1 MTLKQQLSSL
11 CQPLLFTCLLAGSVT
26 ALNAAESDPAANQDK
41 AQGIPLEEI
50 RLFTEVFER
59 IKNAYVEPV
68 DDAKLL
74 EDAVRGMLAGLDP
87 HSVYL
92 EPEAFTDLQ
101 SHTSGEFGG
110 LGIEVGME
118 DGFVRVITPIDDT
131 PAERA
136 GVKAGDLIIKLGDQ
150 PVQGMDLNDA
160 VKLMRGKPGSE
171 LILTVVRDGEDKPL
185 EITVVRDVIRVAS
198 VKKRMLDSNVGYLRI
213 TQFQVNTA
221 KDLTRAVE
229 KLTKQNELQGI
240 VLDLRNN
247 PGGVLRAAVEVSD
260 AFLEQGLI
268 VYTQGR
274 LPNSELRYN
283 ATSATLIGAEIPLV
297 VLINQGSASA
307 SEIVA
312 GALQD
317 QGRAVIMGVDS
328 FGKGSV
334 QTILPLNKDRAVKL
348 TTARYYTPD
357 GRSIQAQGIVPDI
370 YVGQADISLKESGDF
385 IKERDLSGHLENGE
399 NNGAKQADTK
409 ASLAE
414 TDFQLYEAL
423 NLLKALAI
431 VKTNKVAEAEVKAE
445 VEAQPVTAE

>member
-11 CQPLLFTCLLAGSVT
+11 TKPLLLACLMSGLTTPLFAVEAT
-26 ALNAAESDPAANQDK
+26 AENTAVK
-41 AQGIPLEEI
+41 TIPLEEI

-87 HSVYL
+87 HSAYL
-92 EPEAFTDLQ
+92 EPEAFSDLQ

-110 LGIEVGME
+110 LGIEVGLE
-118 DGFVRVITPIDDT
+118 DGFIRVIAPFDDT
-131 PAERA
+131 PAQRA

-150 PVQGMDLNDA
+150 PVQGMGLADA

-171 LILTVVRDGEDKPL
+171 LRLTVIREGEDKPL
-185 EITVVRDVIRVAS
+185 EIVVVRDIIRVAS
-198 VKKRMLDSNVGYLRI
+198 VKQRMLDGGIGYLRI
-213 TQFQVNTA
+213 TQFQVNTG
-221 KDLTRAVE
+221 KDLQSAIE
-229 KLTKQNELQGI
+229 KLKAESEVNGV

-247 PGGVLRAAVEVSD
+247 PGGVLRAAVEVCD
-260 AFLEQGLI
+260 AFLDQGLI

-274 LPNSELRYN
+274 VANSELRYN
-283 ATSATLIGAEIPLV
+283 ATQNMLIDNSVPIV

-317 QGRAVIMGVDS
+317 QARAVIMGVDS

-334 QTILPLNKDRAVKL
+334 QTILPLTKQRALKL
-348 TTARYYTPD
+348 TTARYYTPL

-370 YVGQADISLKESGDF
+370 YVAEADVNLKDSGNF
-385 IKERDLSGHLENGE
+385 IKERDLSGHLEN
-399 NNGAKQADTK
+399 AKAK
-409 ASLAE
+409 APDPSEALVSMVE
-414 TDFQLYEAL
+414 SDFQLYEAL
-423 NLLKALAI
+423 NLLKGLAV
-431 VKTNKVAEAEVKAE
+431 VKSAAAARQLKADT
-445 VEAQPVTAE
+445 QTQ

>member
-1 MTLKQQLSSL
+1 MTLKQQLSSFTK
-11 CQPLLFTCLLAGSVT
+11 PLLLACLLSGSAT
-26 ALNAAESDPAANQDK
+26 AMSAAESAAEVEPVK
-41 AQGIPLEEI
+41 SIPLEEI

-59 IKNAYVEPV
+59 IKNSYVEPV
-68 DDAKLL
+68 DDAELL
-74 EDAVRGMLAGLDP
+74 ESAVRGMLAGLDP
-87 HSVYL
+87 HSAYL
-92 EPEAFTDLQ
+92 EADAFSDLQ

-118 DGFVRVITPIDDT
+118 DGFVRVIAPIDDT
-131 PAERA
+131 PAYRA

-150 PVQGMDLNDA
+150 SVQGMDLSDA

-171 LILTVVRDGEDKPL
+171 LLLTIVREGEDKPL
-185 EITVVRDVIRVAS
+185 EIMVKRDVIRVTS
-198 VKKRMLDSNVGYLRI
+198 VKQRMLEDSIGYLRI
-213 TQFQVNTA
+213 TQFQVNTG
-221 KDLTRAVE
+221 KDLLKAIER
-229 KLTKQNELQGI
+229 LQGESQLRGL

-260 AFLEQGLI
+260 SFIDQGLL

-274 LPNSELRYN
+274 VANSELRYN
-283 ATSATLIGAEIPLV
+283 ATPKTLVDNNLPLV

-317 QGRAVIMGVDS
+317 HARAVIMGVDS

-334 QTILPLNKDRAVKL
+334 QTILPLTKKRALKL
-348 TTARYYTPD
+348 TTARYYTPN

-370 YVGQADISLKESGDF
+370 YVAEANISLKDSGNY
-385 IKERDLSGHLENGE
+385 IKERDLSGHLENGPE
-399 NNGAKQADTK
+399 GDEK
-409 ASLAE
+409 AEPRTSLVE
-414 TDFQLYEAL
+414 SDFQLYEAF

-431 VKTNKVAEAEVKAE
+431 ITPVA
-445 VEAQPVTAE
+445 TAEQEIEDQ

>member
-1 MTLKQQLSSL
+1 MKLTQQLSALTKTVLLTGAL
-11 CQPLLFTCLLAGSVT
+11 CTSPLSI
-26 ALNAAESDPAANQDK
+26 AADTDATPETS
-41 AQGIPLEEI
+41 IPLEEI

-74 EDAVRGMLAGLDP
+74 EDAVRGMLEGLDP

-92 EPEAFTDLQ
+92 EPQAFSELQ
-101 SHTSGEFGG
+101 THTSGEFGG

-118 DGFVRVITPIDDT
+118 DGFVRVIAPIDDT
-131 PAERA
+131 PAQRA
-136 GVKAGDLIIKLGDQ
+136 GIKAGDLIVKLGDQ
-150 PVQGMDLNDA
+150 PVQGMDLSDA

-171 LILTVVRDGEDKPL
+171 LILTIVRDGEDKPL

-198 VKKRMLDSNVGYLRI
+198 VKQRLLDDGIGYLRI
-213 TQFQVNTA
+213 TQFQVNTG
-221 KDLTRAVE
+221 KDLQKAIERLQE
-229 KLTKQNELQGI
+229 KTELEGL

-260 AFLEQGLI
+260 AFMDQGLI

-283 ATSATLIGAEIPLV
+283 ATENTLVPDLPLV

-317 QGRAVIMGVDS
+317 HSRAVIMGVDS

-334 QTILPLNKDRAVKL
+334 QTILPLTKDRAVKL

-357 GRSIQAQGIVPDI
+357 GRSIQAQGIEPDI
-370 YVGQADISLKESGDF
+370 YVAEADVKLRDNGNF
-385 IKERDLSGHLENGE
+385 VKERDLSGHLENGDE
-399 NNGAKQADTK
+399 DSMSHTQNAG
-409 ASLAE
+409 SLAQ

-423 NLLKALAI
+423 GLLKALSI
-431 VKTNKVAEAEVKAE
+431 VNNVQTARAAEADQDSA
-445 VEAQPVTAE
+445 AQ

>member
-1 MTLKQQLSSL
+1 MKLIKQLSTISTS
-11 CQPLLFTCLLAGSVT
+11 LLFSTLIIGNPVFAQ
-26 ALNAAESDPAANQDK
+26 SDPEPVQDS
-41 AQGIPLEEI
+41 IPLEEI
-50 RLFTEVFER
+50 RLFAEVFER
-59 IKNAYVEPV
+59 IKKAYVEPV

-87 HSVYL
+87 HSTYL
-92 EPEAFTDLQ
+92 EPDAFNELQ

-110 LGIEVGME
+110 LGIEVGLE

-131 PAERA
+131 PAQRA

-185 EITVVRDVIRVAS
+185 EISVIRDVIRVAS
-198 VKKRMLDSNVGYLRI
+198 VKQRLLSEDIGYLRI
-213 TQFQVNTA
+213 TQFQVNTG
-221 KDLTRAVE
+221 KDLERALD
-229 KLTKQNELQGI
+229 KLNQQTELKGL

-260 AFLEQGLI
+260 TFLDQGLI
-268 VYTQGR
+268 VYTLGR
-274 LPNSELRYN
+274 LPNSELRY
-283 ATSATLIGAEIPLV
+283 SATTKNLSGGLPLV

-317 QGRAVIMGVDS
+317 QKRAVIMGVDS

-334 QTILPLNKDRAVKL
+334 QTILPLAKDRAVKL
-348 TTARYYTPD
+348 TTARYYTPS
-357 GRSIQAQGIVPDI
+357 GRSIQAQGIEPDI
-370 YVGQADISLKESGDF
+370 YVGQADIKLRESGDF
-385 IKERDLSGHLENGE
+385 IKESDLSGHLENGDS
-399 NNGAKQADTK
+399 KQLVAGRDQ
-409 ASLAE
+409 SGLAE
-414 TDFQLYEAL
+414 TDYQLYEAL
-423 NLLKALAI
+423 NLLKGLAI
-431 VKTNKVAEAEVKAE
+431 AGPFAMGSDAVDAAAE
-445 VEAQPVTAE
+445 QPQTKNEQ

>member
-11 CQPLLFTCLLAGSVT
+11 TKPLLLTCLMSGLT
-26 ALNAAESDPAANQDK
+26 TPLFAADTTEESAAAK
-41 AQGIPLEEI
+41 TIPLEEI
-50 RLFTEVFER
+50 RLFSEVFER

-68 DDAKLL
+68 DDAKLM

-87 HSVYL
+87 HSAYL
-92 EPEAFTDLQ
+92 EPDAFSDLQ

-118 DGFVRVITPIDDT
+118 DGFIRVIAPIDDT
-131 PAERA
+131 PAQRA

-150 PVQGMDLNDA
+150 PVQGMGLADA

-171 LILTVVRDGEDKPL
+171 LRLTVMREGEDKPL
-185 EITVVRDVIRVAS
+185 EIVVVRDIIRVAS
-198 VKKRMLDSNVGYLRI
+198 VKQRMLDGGIGYLRI
-213 TQFQVNTA
+213 TQFQVNTG
-221 KDLTRAVE
+221 KDLQSAIA
-229 KLTKQNELQGI
+229 KLKAEGDLNGV

-247 PGGVLRAAVEVSD
+247 PGGVLRAAVEVCD
-260 AFLEQGLI
+260 AFLDQGLI

-274 LPNSELRYN
+274 VANSELRYS
-283 ATSATLIGAEIPLV
+283 ATSNTLIDDSVPIV

-317 QGRAVIMGVDS
+317 QARAIIMGVDS

-334 QTILPLNKDRAVKL
+334 QTILPLTKHRALKL
-348 TTARYYTPD
+348 TTARYYTPL

-370 YVGQADISLKESGDF
+370 YVAEADVNLKDSGNF
-385 IKERDLSGHLENGE
+385 IKERDLSGHLEN
-399 NNGAKQADTK
+399 AKAITPDSSE
-409 ASLAE
+409 ALESSVVE
-414 TDFQLYEAL
+414 SDFQLYEAL
-423 NLLKALAI
+423 NLLKGL
-431 VKTNKVAEAEVKAE
+431 VVVKAAE
-445 VEAQPVTAE
+445 DARQISTETQAQ

>member
-1 MTLKQQLSSL
+1 MKLTKQLSIL
-11 CQPLLFTCLLAGSVT
+11 CKPIMFSALLIATPVMAQS
-26 ALNAAESDPAANQDK
+26 ESEPETTVADP
-41 AQGIPLEEI
+41 IPLEEI

-59 IKNAYVEPV
+59 IKKAYVEPV

-87 HSVYL
+87 HSTYL
-92 EPEAFTDLQ
+92 EPEAFTELQ

-131 PAERA
+131 PAQRA
-136 GVKAGDLIIKLGDQ
+136 GIKAGDLIIKLGES

-171 LILTVVRDGEDKPL
+171 LILTIVRDGEDKPL

-198 VKKRMLDSNVGYLRI
+198 VKQRLLGEDIGYLRI
-213 TQFQVNTA
+213 TQFQVNTG
-221 KDLTRAVE
+221 KDLERALD
-229 KLTKQNELQGI
+229 KLKQQAELKGL

-260 AFLEQGLI
+260 AFLDQGLI

-274 LPNSELRYN
+274 LPNSELRYS
-283 ATSATLIGAEIPLV
+283 ATSRNLSNDLPLV

-317 QGRAVIMGVDS
+317 QERAIIMGVDS

-334 QTILPLNKDRAVKL
+334 QTILPLAKDRAVKL
-348 TTARYYTPD
+348 TTARYYTPS
-357 GRSIQAQGIVPDI
+357 GRSIQAQGIEPDI
-370 YVGQADISLKESGDF
+370 YVAQADIQLRESGDF
-385 IKERDLSGHLENGE
+385 VKEKDLSGHLQNGDE
-399 NNGAKQADTK
+399 AEKIALSDISN
-409 ASLAE
+409 LAE
-414 TDFQLYEAL
+414 TDFQLYEAT
-423 NLLKALAI
+423 NLLKGLAI
-431 VKTNKVAEAEVKAE
+431 INATKLSARDQ
-445 VEAQPVTAE
+445 VEESSTQDAVTQ